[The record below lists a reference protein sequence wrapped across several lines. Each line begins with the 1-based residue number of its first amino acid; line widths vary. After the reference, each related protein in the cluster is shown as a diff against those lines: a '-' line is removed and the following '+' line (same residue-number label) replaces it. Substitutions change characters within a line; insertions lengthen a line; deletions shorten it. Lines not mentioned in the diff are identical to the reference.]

1 MAAMQRLLFSLN
13 PKHGPQGYSLKELC
27 VVLCLLAICAS
38 WAVPNLSHWL
48 WRLQVE
54 TVLQSWVGDLQ
65 QAQLQA
71 LRGGQNLSLERLG
84 SCQFTPLPK
93 GDWRCGWQVLPV
105 AGDLKP
111 LRTHALSGDVLV
123 LIYPA
128 NNQLPINGHGET
140 VAGGLRVTVQA
151 KRLKTMVRS
160 ICINNTGRMRVVA
173 AEVCT

>member
-1 MAAMQRLLFSLN
+1 MKRLLFSLN
-13 PKHGPQGYSLKELC
+13 FRVLQQGYSLTELC

-38 WAVPNLSHWL
+38 WAVPTLSHWL

-54 TVLQSWVGDLQ
+54 SVLQAWGGDLQ

-71 LRGGQNLSLERLG
+71 LRRGQNLHMERLS
-84 SCQFTPLPK
+84 SCQSNPLPN
-93 GDWRCGWQVLPV
+93 GDWRCGWQVVPL
-105 AGDLKP
+105 AGDLTP
-111 LRTHALSGDVLV
+111 LQTNAMTGDVLV
-123 LIYPA
+123 QIYPA
-128 NNQLPINGHGET
+128 NNQLPINSQGEA

-160 ICINNTGRMRVVA
+160 LCINNSGRMRVVA

>member
-1 MAAMQRLLFSLN
+1 MKRLLFSLN
-13 PKHGPQGYSLKELC
+13 FRALQQGYSLAELC

-54 TVLQSWVGDLQ
+54 SVLQSWGGDLQ

-71 LRGGQNLSLERLG
+71 LRRGQNLHMERLN
-84 SCQFTPLPK
+84 SCQSTPLSM
-93 GDWRCGWQVLPV
+93 GDWRCGWQVVPV
-105 AGDLKP
+105 AGDLTP
-111 LRTHALSGDVLV
+111 LSSNALSGDVLV
-123 LIYPA
+123 QLYPA
-128 NNQLPINGHGET
+128 NNLLPINGHGEA

-151 KRLKTMVRS
+151 KHLKNMVRS

-173 AEVCT
+173 AEVCS